1 MKPLSL
7 SLAGRGEDNAA
18 HGGQVAHISAAEAEL
33 LKRLGGAASINP
45 VTGLPEYYTSGV
57 TGNPGASTAAAATAA
72 IGSANAAAAANA
84 AANAMGLGAA
94 AASPGYGG
102 HGLGFTVGNAP
113 SSSGTASAVAP
124 AALVNAIAQNPTM
137 YGVEGPGG
145 IGDGSPGPASSA
157 TGNFGIVTTTDG
169 TPVTTTDGVPVMH
182 GNLSGRVA
190 NTAITK
196 ADVANAKFFN
206 QVADT
211 ISPLTSKVPLSL
223 PAAILGF
230 FAQMAQAQTPQNV
243 ANTRGAIALAG
254 PGMGAPS
261 AAFGGGP
268 TSDYSNPMGL
278 NTTSRPNTR
287 PQISYGGYTP
297 PAKSAIAQFL
307 QSAAPQTVPATA
319 QDPVVSTAPVNTAPV
334 TALLQVDPE
343 EEGFSPAVQRIRQLF
358 FESLV

>member
-33 LKRLGGAASINP
+33 LRRMGGAGSINP
-45 VTGLPEYYTSGV
+45 ITGLPEYYTSGV
-57 TGNPGASTAAAATAA
+57 TGNPGASTSAATTAA
-72 IGSANAAAAANA
+72 HGSANAGAAVANA
-84 AANAMGLGAA
+84 VANALGLGVTAN
-94 AASPGYGG
+94 SGYGG
-102 HGLGFTVGNAP
+102 HGMGFSVSAP

-124 AALVNAIAQNPTM
+124 AAVVNAIAQNPTM

-145 IGDGSPGPASSA
+145 IGSGAPGIGGSSA
-157 TGNFGIVTTTDG
+157 GVGVVTTADG

-190 NTAITK
+190 NTAILPS
-196 ADVANAKFFN
+196 DIANAKFFN
-206 QVADT
+206 QLGDT

-223 PAAILGF
+223 TSAILGF
-230 FAQMAQAQTPQNV
+230 FSQMAQAQTPQNV

-358 FESLV
+358 FESLA

>member
-33 LKRLGGAASINP
+33 LRRMGGAGSINP
-45 VTGLPEYYTSGV
+45 ITGLPEYYTSGV

-169 TPVTTTDGVPVMH
+169 TPVTTTEGIPVVH
-182 GNLSGRVA
+182 ANLSGRVA
-190 NTAITK
+190 NTAIIPS
-196 ADVANAKFFN
+196 DIANAKFFN
-206 QVADT
+206 QLGDT
-211 ISPLTSKVPLSL
+211 VSPLTSKVPLSL

-261 AAFGGGP
+261 GPAGGQ
-268 TSDYSNPMGL
+268 YA
-278 NTTSRPNTR
+278 R

-358 FESLV
+358 FESLA